1 MRKQQAEWGA
11 GRCGCSRW
19 RVAFLKAR
27 RAGCL
32 CVCVR
37 PGRWQWHL
45 LPPAAAAI
53 DRKIVLFLRPATAS
67 PVSVTTD
74 AEQTTPHRTSST
86 PHHTPLPESQRTLR
100 YLVVSIYLPRP
111 WARVT
116 GPCAPRDPPPP
127 GTGGRQAVTDRQVAP
142 SRRRGKPD
150 EHYPASLPPARNAT
164 QTQPRGARWADAAAR
179 PVTRPE
185 GVTRHPAP
193 PLVLIDVDP

>member
-1 MRKQQAEWGA
+1 M
-11 GRCGCSRW
+11 
-19 RVAFLKAR
+19 
-27 RAGCL
+27 
-32 CVCVR
+32 CVR

-74 AEQTTPHRTSST
+74 AEQTTLTAPARQ
-86 PHHTPLPESQRTLR
+86 HHTTHRCRSHRGHCAI
-100 YLVVSIYLPRP
+100 YLVCIYLPRP

-150 EHYPASLPPARNAT
+150 ERFYPATRAERNAT
-164 QTQPRGARWADAAAR
+164 AWRQVGRRRRSSRHPTRRRDTPPGPSAGADRCRSIGIGAGCRQRGAKSGGR
-179 PVTRPE
+179 
-185 GVTRHPAP
+185 G
-193 PLVLIDVDP
+193 